1 MHKVPPHKSGH
12 FAIALLF
19 FAGIF
24 SSKTTAQT
32 GCPGC
37 IINLPPLPADTI
49 FLSAASEG
57 MAGQYYDTDISFRMP
72 KTTTP
77 VNATDP
83 STPAGLPISNITIN
97 SVVNVPPG
105 LSWEANQLSFNPSN
119 QSDGCVKFCGT
130 PLQPGVYNVEVFV
143 TATVLTIG
151 QSTSFSFP
159 ITILPAV
166 SSNDGFAMQNSSGCG
181 AVTVSFQNNVPS
193 NGNNGYNYAWD
204 FGNGT
209 TSSLENPPAVTYNT
223 PGVYEVKYAATID
236 TFGYQLST
244 VRVLDASCNDVLFNV
259 PPDLYLRL
267 KDPLGNLI
275 YTSSVQDNVDFP
287 AVFNVNLFLTDGTY
301 ELEVKDEDTFGEES
315 CGFIYFTKT
324 NAGLLVSGDLEVQ
337 VDVIH
342 PVTNITSAGFVTVY
356 EQPAAPILMPNGT
369 VDICVGESIDLV
381 ADYDQ
386 GLQWYQDTTVLFGET
401 AQALTLDGPGSFWV
415 EYTSPDGCRVQSMP
429 VEVVFSPL
437 PNVPTFN
444 VIGNEYSLANPS
456 QLPADYSLQWYM
468 DGVALPGETGPVY
481 CLMQPGVFLMVLEVI
496 DNATGC
502 TNEFSLGV
510 SYNPSFT
517 CASDANEVAKT
528 ASSLVISPNPTSG
541 ELVVDFTLEN
551 PGELAFQLF
560 DSMGKLV
567 LVEKSNSY
575 QAKVRQ
581 ALQLGHLPNGTYLLK
596 VQTSEGFM
604 QGRVVKL

>member
-1 MHKVPPHKSGH
+1 MRKVPPHK
-12 FAIALLF
+12 FWLTAIAFLF
-19 FAGIF
+19 FAGFF
-24 SSKTTAQT
+24 SLTTMAQT

-37 IINLPPLPADTI
+37 AISLPPLPNDTI
-49 FLSAASEG
+49 FLSTAAEG
-57 MAGQYYDTDISFRMP
+57 IAGQYYDTDISFRMP

-105 LSWEANQLSFNPSN
+105 LSWEANQMSFNPSN
-119 QSDGCVKFCGT
+119 QPDGCVKFCGT

-166 SSNDGFAMQNSSGCG
+166 SNNDGFAMQNNSGCG
-181 AVTVSFQNNVPS
+181 AVTVSFQNNVQS
-193 NGNNGYNYAWD
+193 NGNNGYAYAWD

-209 TSSLENPPAVTYNT
+209 TSNLENPPALTFSA

-236 TFGYQLST
+236 TFGYQIST
-244 VRVLDASCNDVLFNV
+244 VRVLGASCDDVVLNV
-259 PPDLYLRL
+259 PPDLYLKL

-275 YTSSVQDNVDFP
+275 YTSSVLDNVDFP
-287 AVFNVNLFLTDGTY
+287 AIFNVNLFLTDGTY
-301 ELEVKDEDTFGEES
+301 ELEVRDEDTFGSES
-315 CGFIYFTKT
+315 CGYVYFTKT
-324 NAGLLVSGDLEVQ
+324 NSGVLVSGDLEVQ
-337 VDVIH
+337 VDIIH
-342 PVTNITSAGFVTVY
+342 PVVNINSSGFVTVY
-356 EQPAAPILMPNGT
+356 EQPADPILVPNGT
-369 VDICVGESIDLV
+369 VDICIGESIDLV

-386 GLQWYQDTTVLFGET
+386 GLQWYQDTIVLFGET
-401 AQALTLDGPGSFWV
+401 SQALSVNGPGAYWV
-415 EYTSPDGCRVQSMP
+415 EHTSLDGCRAQSAP
-429 VEVVFSPL
+429 VAVIFSPL

-444 VIGNEYSLANPS
+444 VTGNEYALSDPS
-456 QLPADYSLQWYM
+456 QLPADYTLQWFM
-468 DGVALPGETGPVY
+468 DGAILPGENGPFY
-481 CLMQPGVFLMVLEVI
+481 CLMQPGVFLMALQVT
-496 DNATGC
+496 NNSTGC

-510 SYNPSFT
+510 SYNPAFT
-517 CASDANEVAKT
+517 CASAANEVTRT
-528 ASSLVISPNPTSG
+528 ASSLVLSPNPTWG
-541 ELVVDFTLEN
+541 DLMVDFTMEK

-567 LVEKSNSY
+567 KVENAISFESH
-575 QAKVRQ
+575 VRKE
-581 ALQLGHLPNGTYLLK
+581 LQLGHLPNGTYQLK
-596 VQTSEGFM
+596 VQTPDGFM